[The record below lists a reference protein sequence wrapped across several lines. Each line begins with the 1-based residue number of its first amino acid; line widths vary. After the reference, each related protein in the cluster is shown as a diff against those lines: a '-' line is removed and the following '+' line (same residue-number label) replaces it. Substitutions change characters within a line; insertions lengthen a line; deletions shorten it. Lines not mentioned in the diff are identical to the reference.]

1 MRALDLFC
9 GAGGASMGLQRA
21 GYEVV
26 GVDKYPQPH
35 YPFEFVLGEALEYS
49 VGGFDLVWASPPCQR
64 YIRSGLV
71 DKARAVDLVGPT
83 RGHLERGGVPWILE
97 NVPGAPM
104 RCDVMLC
111 GSMFGLGVRRHR
123 WFELSFPAPVLTLA
137 CNHARPVVGV
147 YGHPHGERGA
157 WPGMLPGTQESWS
170 AAMGIDWMDSKGLA
184 QAIPPAYAEFLA
196 KASLAVGRCHEGT

>member
-9 GAGGASMGLQRA
+9 GAGGASMGLCRA

-26 GVDKYPQPH
+26 GVDVVEQPR
-35 YPFEFVLGEALEYS
+35 YPFEFVHGEALEYPIE
-49 VGGFDLVWASPPCQR
+49 GFDLVWASPPCQR

-71 DKARAVDLVGPT
+71 DKTRSVDLVGPT
-83 RGHLERGGVPWILE
+83 RERLEEGGVPWILE
-97 NVPGAPM
+97 NVPGSPI

-123 WFELSFPAPVLTLA
+123 WFELGFPPPVLTLT
-137 CNHARPVVGV
+137 CNHSRPAVGV

-157 WPGMLPGTQESWS
+157 WPGMLPGTRESWS
-170 AAMGIDWMDSKGLA
+170 EAMGIDWMSSKELA
-184 QAIPPAYAEFLA
+184 QAIPPAYAEYLA
-196 KASLAVGRCHEGT
+196 CGKDVPR